1 MKKKNDIRIIL
12 ASGSERRIQLLKKIG
27 LKFKSVK
34 HYHDENHFDLKEPV
48 EFVLTCSKSKA
59 LSVKRKKND
68 LVVGADTIVY
78 LGNEIIGK
86 PKDKKDAI
94 AILKKLSGKKH
105 LVYTGLTL
113 VYKDRI
119 VSDYS
124 KTLVFFKKISLKELK
139 WYLEKA
145 SYLDKAGAY
154 AVQDEASIFI
164 KRIDGD
170 FFNVVGF
177 PISLF
182 VRLFE
187 RITSKEFVNFLK

>member
-1 MKKKNDIRIIL
+1 MKKKNDIRIVL
-12 ASGSERRIQLLKKIG
+12 ASSSERRIQLLKKIG
-27 LKFKSVK
+27 LEFKIVK
-34 HYHDENHFDLKEPV
+34 HYHDESHFDFKKPV

-59 LSVKRKKND
+59 LSIKRKKND
-68 LVVGADTIVY
+68 LVIGADTIVY
-78 LGNEIIGK
+78 LGKEIIGK
-86 PKDKKDAI
+86 PRDRSDAI
-94 AILKKLSGKKH
+94 SILKKLSGKKH

-119 VSDYS
+119 VSGYS
-124 KTLVFFKKISLKELK
+124 KTLVFLKKFSLKELE

-177 PISLF
+177 PIRLF
-182 VRLFE
+182 VRLFKK
-187 RITSKEFVNFLK
+187 ITSEDIVNFLK